1 MQKKLIRVIIL
12 IIVAIFAVA
21 GYFGFRI
28 IESTVTETPES
39 PFNIP
44 HKGGN
49 GPVACTQEA
58 KQCPDGSYVSRS
70 GPNCE
75 FAACPEAIDTNGWQT
90 FINSDGKYSFKYPS
104 EWNAAV
110 NKYNSKNS
118 LFGPDASQESGLG
131 GAEVNEYSG
140 TLDEFIVYMQNS
152 ADIRYSSVQSI
163 TIDGTDGK
171 KVEYSGSASRGSAVL
186 LKSDNEIL
194 NIYIASQDSHILK
207 IFNSLVSSF
216 KLLNSKTADDSTF
229 CQTNND
235 CACGVRIGTRECFV
249 GNKNYVNTFG
259 QCPDFCTGIDGK
271 LTTKCVNNY
280 CILAR

>member
-28 IESTVTETPES
+28 IKSTVTETPES

-49 GPVACTQEA
+49 GPAACTQEA

-75 FAACPEAIDTNGWQT
+75 FAACPNSNSNQGTEIDEQ
-90 FINSDGKYSFKYPS
+90 IYCQSDS
-104 EWNAAV
+104 
-110 NKYNSKNS
+110 
-118 LFGPDASQESGLG
+118 
-131 GAEVNEYSG
+131 
-140 TLDEFIVYMQNS
+140 
-152 ADIRYSSVQSI
+152 
-163 TIDGTDGK
+163 
-171 KVEYSGSASRGSAVL
+171 
-186 LKSDNEIL
+186 
-194 NIYIASQDSHILK
+194 
-207 IFNSLVSSF
+207 
-216 KLLNSKTADDSTF
+216 
-229 CQTNND
+229 D
-235 CACGVRIGTRECFV
+235 CACGVKIGTRECFV
-249 GNKNYVNTFG
+249 GNKDFVNPLG